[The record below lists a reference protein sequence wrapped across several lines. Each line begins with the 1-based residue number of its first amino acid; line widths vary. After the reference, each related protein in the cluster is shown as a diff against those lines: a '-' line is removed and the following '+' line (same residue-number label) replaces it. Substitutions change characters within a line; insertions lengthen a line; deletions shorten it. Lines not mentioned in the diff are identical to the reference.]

1 MMISLTAV
9 GLFCVGLVVV
19 LVVSLRRLLRASEA
33 PVTVEW
39 AKSFSLSAYAPME
52 RLLDEGDFEFLKSQ
66 PGYDRKIA
74 KDLRSK
80 RVRIFRAYLGMMS
93 RDFSRLHSTLQSY
106 LLSLEVDDPQVS
118 AELVRQKW
126 LFQRALVIA
135 HVQLGL
141 YSLGIGT
148 VKCAPLMDAIRSMG
162 NLAGDIPTL
171 LGIPAVS
178 ESDGLV

>member
-1 MMISLTAV
+1 MMISILV
-9 GLFCVGLVVV
+9 LGCVSLGLVIVF
-19 LVVSLRRLLRASEA
+19 VVSLRRLLKVSEA
-33 PVTVEW
+33 SVTVEW

-66 PGYDRKIA
+66 PGYNRKIA
-74 KDLRSK
+74 KDLRVK

-106 LLSLEVDDPQVS
+106 LLSLEVDDPQIS

-135 HVQLGL
+135 HLQLEL

-148 VKCAPLMDAIRSMG
+148 VKCAPLMHAIRSMG
-162 NLAGDIPTL
+162 NLAGDVPEL
-171 LGIPAVS
+171 LGIPPVS
-178 ESDGLV
+178 HSHELM

>member
-1 MMISLTAV
+1 MMISILV
-9 GLFCVGLVVV
+9 LGSVCLGLVIVF
-19 LVVSLRRLLRASEA
+19 VVSLRRLLKVSEA
-33 PVTVEW
+33 SVTVEW

-66 PGYDRKIA
+66 PGYNRKIA
-74 KDLRSK
+74 KDLRVK

-106 LLSLEVDDPQVS
+106 LLSLEVDDPQIS

-135 HVQLGL
+135 HLQLEL

-162 NLAGDIPTL
+162 NLAGDVPEL
-171 LGIPAVS
+171 LGAPPTS
-178 ESDGLV
+178 YSHELM

>member
-9 GLFCVGLVVV
+9 GLVALGLVIV
-19 LVVSLRRLLRASEA
+19 LVLSLRRLLKASEA

-66 PGYDRKIA
+66 PGYSRKIA
-74 KDLRSK
+74 RDLRAK
-80 RVRIFRAYLGMMS
+80 RVRIFRAYLGMMA

-106 LLSLEVDDPQVS
+106 LLALAVDDPQIS

-126 LFQRALVIA
+126 LFQRALLLA
-135 HVQLGL
+135 YFQLQL
-141 YSLGIGT
+141 YSLGLGT
-148 VKCAPLMDAIRSMG
+148 VQCAPLMNAIRSMG
-162 NLAGDIPTL
+162 NLAGDVPTL
-171 LGIPAVS
+171 LGIPAAS
-178 ESDGLV
+178 ESDSLV